1 LKTRKH
7 RTVSSSVEETLR
19 IGALLGRHLTNGSVV
34 TLNGELGSGKTCLA
48 RGIAQGLKV
57 PEGFYVTSPS
67 YSLIN
72 EYPGRLLLFHVD
84 LYRVQDV
91 SEFEELGLEEIVEGD
106 GVTVIEWADK
116 WVGALPNHRLA
127 VWMSIVNDRT
137 RALQLT
143 GYGPRAV
150 DWIEKCAEAFPWH

>member
-1 LKTRKH
+1 LKTREH
-7 RTVSSSVEETLR
+7 RIVASSVDETLR

-34 TLNGELGSGKTCLA
+34 SLHGELGSGKTCLT
-48 RGIAQGLKV
+48 RGIALGLKV
-57 PEGFYVTSPS
+57 PEVFYVTSPS
-67 YSLIN
+67 YALIN

-91 SEFEELGLEEIVEGD
+91 GELEELGLEDIMGRQ

-116 WVGALPNHRLA
+116 LVGNLPDERLA
-127 VWMSIVNDRT
+127 VSMSIVDDRT
-137 RALQLT
+137 RALRLT

-150 DWIEKCAEAFPWH
+150 DLVKRCLEQFPWH